1 MVWAEDAA
9 LLGLEWGRPGTPGP
23 CTALLRTGE
32 VSATDERWG
41 TFTVFTTVLKFGNSL
56 WLNIY
61 CQNEKRGWR
70 NVIVAYNRW
79 KSSHIVDITLI
90 LCR

>member
-23 CTALLRTGE
+23 YTALLRTGE

-56 WLNIY
+56 WLNFY
-61 CQNEKRGWR
+61 CQNEKKDWM

-79 KSSHIVDITLI
+79 IVDIT
-90 LCR
+90 